1 MPTDGTD
8 VKVGGRGE
16 EGEGEG
22 VEVGGWVLRWMGGC

>member
-1 MPTDGTD
+1 MYEEFMPTDGTD

-22 VEVGGWVLRWMGGC
+22 VEVGG